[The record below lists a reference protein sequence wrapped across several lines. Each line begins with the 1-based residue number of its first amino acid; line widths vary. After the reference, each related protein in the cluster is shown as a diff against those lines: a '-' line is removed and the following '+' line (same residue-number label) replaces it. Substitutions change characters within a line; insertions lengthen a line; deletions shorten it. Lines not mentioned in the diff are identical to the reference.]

1 MMFRAKELTSWG
13 QKGIIFWVT
22 NMKESTR
29 LHTLALIALLTLSAY
44 LLADTVDAMIGRS
57 LDASAKAIRPVTEER
72 AGIAPRKELSDYSSI
87 LERGLFGDGK
97 GSAGSAPAAEAYT
110 DYTLIGTIE
119 GDVFSGA
126 VLADTTNQQA
136 FYRRDQKLPD
146 GSHIVNVKR
155 DRVTLKRADG
165 STVEIQIVDDTK
177 IVNVAKAVPG
187 SGVRKIG
194 EGKFMV
200 DQREIASSTENL
212 SQVLTQARALP
223 YIEAGKTV
231 GFRISE
237 IVPGSIYEKIGLV
250 NGDVVQRV
258 NSQDVD
264 DPGKFF
270 QLYQGLKDEKR
281 ISIDLLRNG
290 QRQSLSYDVR

>member
-1 MMFRAKELTSWG
+1 
-13 QKGIIFWVT
+13 
-22 NMKESTR
+22 MKENSKPY
-29 LHTLALIALLTLSAY
+29 TLALIALLTLSAY

-57 LDASAKAIRPVTEER
+57 LDATAKVSPQLNPER
-72 AGIAPRKELSDYSSI
+72 AGIEPRKELSDYSSI
-87 LERGLFGDGK
+87 LERGLFGEGK
-97 GSAGSAPAAEAYT
+97 GPSAGGPAAESYT
-110 DYTLIGTIE
+110 AYTLIGTIE
-119 GDVFSGA
+119 GEFFSGA
-126 VLADTTNQQA
+126 VLADATNLQA
-136 FYRRDQKLPD
+136 FYRLNQKLPD
-146 GSHIVNVKR
+146 GSQIVNVKR
-155 DRVTLKRADG
+155 DRVKIKRSDG

-177 IVNVAKAVPG
+177 IVNVARAVPG
-187 SGVRKIG
+187 NGIRKVG

-212 SQVLTQARALP
+212 SQMLTQARALP
-223 YIEAGKTV
+223 YVEAGKTV

-237 IVPGSIYEKIGLV
+237 IVPGSIYEKIGLL

-281 ISIDLLRNG
+281 ISVDLLRNG
-290 QRQSLSYDVR
+290 QRQSLNYDVR

>member
-1 MMFRAKELTSWG
+1 
-13 QKGIIFWVT
+13 
-22 NMKESTR
+22 MKESSKPY
-29 LHTLALIALLTLSAY
+29 TLALIALLTISAY

-57 LDASAKAIRPVTEER
+57 LDATAKVSTPFNQER
-72 AGIAPRKELSDYSSI
+72 AGIEPRKELSDYSSI
-87 LERGLFGDGK
+87 LERGLFGEGK
-97 GSAGSAPAAEAYT
+97 GPSGGGGPVAESYT
-110 DYTLIGTIE
+110 AYTLIGTIE
-119 GDVFSGA
+119 GEYFSGA

-136 FYRRDQKLPD
+136 FYRLNQKLPD
-146 GSHIVNVKR
+146 GSQIVKVRRDSVAIKR
-155 DRVTLKRADG
+155 SDG
-165 STVEIQIVDDTK
+165 STVEIQIVDETK

-187 SGVRKIG
+187 SGIRKVG

-212 SQVLTQARALP
+212 SQMLTQARALP
-223 YIEAGKTV
+223 YVEAGKTV

-237 IVPGSIYEKIGLV
+237 IVPGSIYEKIGLL

-281 ISIDLLRNG
+281 ISVDLLRNG
-290 QRQSLSYDVR
+290 QRQSLNYDVR

>member
-1 MMFRAKELTSWG
+1 
-13 QKGIIFWVT
+13 
-22 NMKESTR
+22 MKESAR
-29 LHTLALIALLTLSAY
+29 LYTFALIALLTLSAY

-57 LDASAKAIRPVTEER
+57 LDASAKVERPVSQER
-72 AGIAPRKELSDYSSI
+72 AGIAPRKELAEYSSI
-87 LERGLFGDGK
+87 LERGLFGEGK
-97 GSAGSAPAAEAYT
+97 GSSAAPAAETYT
-110 DYTLIGTIE
+110 TFTLIGTIE

-126 VLADTTNQQA
+126 VLADSTNQQS
-136 FYRRDQKLPD
+136 FYRMGQKLAD
-146 GSHIVNVKR
+146 GSQIVKVTR
-155 DRVTLKRADG
+155 DSVVLRRSDG
-165 STVEIQIVDDTK
+165 STVEIQIVDETK

-187 SGVRKIG
+187 SGIKKVG

-212 SQVLTQARALP
+212 NQVLTQARALP
-223 YIEAGKTV
+223 YLEGGKTV

-264 DPGKFF
+264 DPGRFF

-290 QRQSLSYDVR
+290 QRQSLNYEVR

>member
-1 MMFRAKELTSWG
+1 
-13 QKGIIFWVT
+13 
-22 NMKESTR
+22 MKENSKAYVF
-29 LHTLALIALLTLSAY
+29 ALVALLTLSAY

-57 LDASAKAIRPVTEER
+57 LDASAKVSISGSQER
-72 AGIAPRKELSDYSSI
+72 AGIEPRKELSDYSSI
-87 LERGLFGDGK
+87 LERGVFGDGK
-97 GSAGSAPAAEAYT
+97 GPSSGPAAAETYT
-110 DYTLIGTIE
+110 AYTLIGTIE
-119 GDVFSGA
+119 GESFAGA
-126 VLADTTNQQA
+126 VLADATNQQA
-136 FYRRDQKLPD
+136 FYRRGEKLPD
-146 GSHIVNVKR
+146 GARIVKVTR
-155 DRVTLKRADG
+155 DRVSLKRPDG
-165 STVEIQIVDDTK
+165 ETVEIQIVDDTK
-177 IVNVAKAVPG
+177 IVNVAKAVPPAN
-187 SGVRKIG
+187 GVRKVG
-194 EGKFMV
+194 EGRFMV
-200 DQREIASSTENL
+200 DQREIASSAENL

-223 YIEAGKTV
+223 YMEAGKTV

-290 QRQSLSYDVR
+290 QRQSLNYDVR

>member
-1 MMFRAKELTSWG
+1 
-13 QKGIIFWVT
+13 
-22 NMKESTR
+22 MKENSKSY
-29 LHTLALIALLTLSAY
+29 TLALIALLTLSAY

-57 LDASAKAIRPVTEER
+57 LDATAKVSTQFNPER
-72 AGIAPRKELSDYSSI
+72 AGIEPRKELSDYSSI
-87 LERGLFGDGK
+87 LERGLFGEGK
-97 GSAGSAPAAEAYT
+97 GPSSGGMSAAEAYT
-110 DYTLIGTIE
+110 AYTLIGTIE
-119 GDVFSGA
+119 GEYFSGA

-136 FYRRDQKLPD
+136 FYRLNQKLPD
-146 GSHIVNVKR
+146 GSQIVKVKR
-155 DRVTLKRADG
+155 DSVTIKRSDG
-165 STVEIQIVDDTK
+165 STVEVQIVDDTK

-187 SGVRKIG
+187 SGIRKVG

-212 SQVLTQARALP
+212 SQMLTQARALP
-223 YIEAGKTV
+223 YVEAGKTV

-237 IVPGSIYEKIGLV
+237 IVPGSIYEKIGLL

-281 ISIDLLRNG
+281 ISVDLLRNG
-290 QRQSLSYDVR
+290 QRQSLNYDVR

>member
-1 MMFRAKELTSWG
+1 M
-13 QKGIIFWVT
+13 
-22 NMKESTR
+22 
-29 LHTLALIALLTLSAY
+29 ALIALLTLSAY

-57 LDASAKAIRPVTEER
+57 LDATAKVSTQLNPER
-72 AGIAPRKELSDYSSI
+72 AGIEPRKELSDYSSI

-97 GSAGSAPAAEAYT
+97 GPSGGASVAEDYT
-110 DYTLIGTIE
+110 AYTLIGTIE
-119 GDVFSGA
+119 GEYFSGA
-126 VLADTTNQQA
+126 VLADATNQQA
-136 FYRRDQKLPD
+136 FYRLKQRLPD
-146 GSHIVNVKR
+146 GSQIVKVKR
-155 DRVTLKRADG
+155 ASVTIKRSDG

-187 SGVRKIG
+187 SGVRKVG
-194 EGKFMV
+194 EGRFMV
-200 DQREIASSTENL
+200 DQREITSSTENL
-212 SQVLTQARALP
+212 NQVLTQARALP
-223 YIEAGKTV
+223 YMEAGKTV

-290 QRQSLSYDVR
+290 QRQSLNYDVR

>member
-1 MMFRAKELTSWG
+1 
-13 QKGIIFWVT
+13 
-22 NMKESTR
+22 MKENSKTYVF
-29 LHTLALIALLTLSAY
+29 ALITLLTLSAY

-57 LDASAKAIRPVTEER
+57 LDVSAKVSRPVDQER
-72 AGIAPRKELSDYSSI
+72 PGIEPRRELSDYSSI
-87 LERGLFGDGK
+87 LERGLFGEGK
-97 GSAGSAPAAEAYT
+97 GPSGAPAAESYSA
-110 DYTLIGTIE
+110 YTLIGTIE
-119 GDVFSGA
+119 GESFSGA
-126 VLADTTNQQA
+126 VLADATNQQA
-136 FYRRDQKLPD
+136 FYRHDQKLPD
-146 GSHIVNVKR
+146 GSMLIKVKR
-155 DRVTLKRADG
+155 DRVTLKRPDG
-165 STVEIQIVDDTK
+165 STVEIEIVDDTK

-187 SGVRKIG
+187 SGVRKVG
-194 EGKFMV
+194 EGRFMV

-212 SQVLTQARALP
+212 NQVLTQARALP
-223 YIEAGKTV
+223 YMEAGKTV

-237 IVPGSIYEKIGLV
+237 IVPGSIYEKIGLL

-290 QRQSLSYDVR
+290 QRQSLNYEVR

>member
-1 MMFRAKELTSWG
+1 
-13 QKGIIFWVT
+13 
-22 NMKESTR
+22 MKESAR
-29 LHTLALIALLTLSAY
+29 LYTFALIALLTLSAY
-44 LLADTVDAMIGRS
+44 FLADTVDAMIGRS
-57 LDASAKAIRPVTEER
+57 LDASAKVVRPAIEER
-72 AGIAPRKELSDYSSI
+72 AGIASRKELADYSSI
-87 LERGLFGDGK
+87 LDRGLFGEGK
-97 GSAGSAPAAEAYT
+97 GSSAAPAAETYT
-110 DYTLIGTIE
+110 AYTLIGTIE

-126 VLADTTNQQA
+126 VLADTMNQQS
-136 FYRRDQKLPD
+136 FYRLGQKLPD
-146 GSHIVNVKR
+146 GSQIVKVKL
-155 DRVTLKRADG
+155 DSVILKRADG

-187 SGVRKIG
+187 SGIRKVG

-212 SQVLTQARALP
+212 NQVLTQARALP
-223 YIEAGKTV
+223 YMEAGKTV

-281 ISIDLLRNG
+281 ISVDLLRNG
-290 QRQSLSYDVR
+290 QRQSLNYDVR

>member
-1 MMFRAKELTSWG
+1 
-13 QKGIIFWVT
+13 
-22 NMKESTR
+22 MKENSKPYV
-29 LHTLALIALLTLSAY
+29 LALITLLTLSAY

-57 LDASAKAIRPVTEER
+57 LDASAKVVRPLNEER

-87 LERGLFGDGK
+87 LERGLFGEGK
-97 GSAGSAPAAEAYT
+97 GPSSSPTAVEFTS
-110 DYTLIGTIE
+110 YTLIGTIE
-119 GDVFSGA
+119 GESFAGA
-126 VLADTTNQQA
+126 VLADTANQQT
-136 FYRRDQKLPD
+136 FYRIGQKLPD
-146 GSHIVNVKR
+146 GSQIVKVGR
-155 DRVTLKRADG
+155 DRVTLKRPDG
-165 STVEIQIVDDTK
+165 STVELQIVDDTK

-187 SGVRKIG
+187 SGVRKVG
-194 EGKFMV
+194 EGRFMV

-212 SQVLTQARALP
+212 NQVLTQARALP
-223 YIEAGKTV
+223 YMEAGKTV

-237 IVPGSIYEKIGLV
+237 IVPGSIYEKIGLL

-290 QRQSLSYDVR
+290 QRQSLNYDIR